1 MDIKEKLM
9 EWKRLKTKEDYDF
22 FYRITKM
29 MSSKKIEELGADFLK
44 DLQIL
49 TDIIKNGKEQ
59 DVKIYVDSLEGKERK
74 IVAADTYYTMFKKF
88 GNIFR
93 RRM

>member
-1 MDIKEKLM
+1 MDNKQKLKEWHL
-9 EWKRLKTKEDYDF
+9 LKTRDEYDF

-29 MSSKKIEELGADFLK
+29 LSHQKIEEFGADFLH

-59 DVKIYVDSLEGKERK
+59 DAKIYIDSLEGKERK
-74 IVAADTYYTMFKKF
+74 ILAADTYFTMI
-88 GNIFR
+88 G
-93 RRM
+93 M

>member
-1 MDIKEKLM
+1 M
-9 EWKRLKTKEDYDF
+9 LKTKEDYDF

-29 MSSKKIEELGADFLK
+29 LSSQKIEEFWAEFLK

-59 DVKIYVDSLEGKERK
+59 DAKIYVESLDGKERK
-74 IVAADTYYTMFKKF
+74 IIAADTYYTIFKVYK
-88 GNIFR
+88 
-93 RRM
+93 